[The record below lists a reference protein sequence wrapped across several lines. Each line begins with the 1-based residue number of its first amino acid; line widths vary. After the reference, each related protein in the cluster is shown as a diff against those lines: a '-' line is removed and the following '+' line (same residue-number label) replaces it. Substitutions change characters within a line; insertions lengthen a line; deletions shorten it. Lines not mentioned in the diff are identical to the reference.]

1 MEELADRIN
10 RALAKEEARA
20 ERFANNIRLILLI
33 VLTSVALINL
43 ASVSYEA
50 NILNFGALG
59 IGYLYEF
66 LVLFRI
72 RTSAY
77 HPVMKYITSCLDVV
91 LVFLLL
97 FLYARIEIP
106 SVALKNYV
114 FFVVFPLIALT
125 AFRYDRMLTL
135 TAGGLAMALYLGLI
149 LYLYLSHSVT
159 FVHGGYAQELFSG
172 DVTYIGQLTKVLIL
186 AGYVVLISYLAQYS
200 RRLFAKLISDELS
213 LRQQKEMM
221 DSEMKIAS
229 QVQTRFLPHSF
240 PEVSGLEIYGA
251 VQQGRFVG
259 GDYYDFIKL
268 SDNSLLVVAADV
280 SGKGVPAA
288 LIMAEVRASTQLLS
302 STHVD
307 LENLFQR
314 LNLLVHQS
322 TDKKNFVTFFAAE
335 INTSKRSMS
344 YVNAGH
350 PPPLIYS
357 NKEVRSL
364 AKGTIPL
371 GLFTSL
377 PKLVTHSE
385 EFFPGSIFVA
395 YTDGIV
401 ERTNLQEEQ
410 YGDERLLEF
419 VRTHSYLGVQP
430 FTESLLEE
438 VKNFGQGKD
447 LDDDVTLAVAKYS
460 AGSNEK

>member
-1 MEELADRIN
+1 MKELADRIN

-20 ERFANNIRLILLI
+20 ERFANNVRLILLI

-50 NILNFGALG
+50 NILNFGALA

-77 HPVMKYITSCLDVV
+77 HPIMKYVTSCLDVV

-114 FFVVFPLIALT
+114 FFVVFPIIALT

-149 LYLYLSHSVT
+149 LHLYLSNSVT
-159 FVHGGYAQELFSG
+159 FIRGGYAQELFSG

-200 RRLFAKLISDELS
+200 RHLFAKLISDELS

-229 QVQTRFLPHSF
+229 QVQTQFLPHSF
-240 PEVSGLEIYGA
+240 PEIPGLEIHGA
-251 VQQGRFVG
+251 LQQGRFVG

-288 LIMAEVRASTQLLS
+288 LIMAEVRASTQLLA
-302 STHVD
+302 STRVD
-307 LENLFQR
+307 LENLAQR

-350 PPPLIYS
+350 PPPIIYS
-357 NKEVRSL
+357 NKKVRSL

-377 PKLVTHSE
+377 PKLVIHSE
-385 EFFPGSIFVA
+385 EFLPGSIFVA

-410 YGDERLLEF
+410 YGDERLIDF
-419 VRTHSYLGVQP
+419 VRTHAHLGVQP

-438 VKNFGQGKD
+438 VKNFGQAKD
-447 LDDDVTLAVAKYS
+447 FEDDVTLAVAKYS

>member
-77 HPVMKYITSCLDVV
+77 HPVMKYVTSCLDVV

-268 SDNSLLVVAADV
+268 SDNSLLVVTADV

-288 LIMAEVRASTQLLS
+288 LIMAEVRASTQLLA
-302 STHVD
+302 STRVD

-335 INTSKRSMS
+335 INTSNRSMS

-371 GLFTSL
+371 GLFTPL